1 MKGSLRSAA
10 LVLLLA
16 AGGCG
21 PPSLG
26 EGGGPGGGDRAAPA
40 APDEATLARLEAE
53 ARALADPSR
62 CGEGGACATAPVGS
76 RPCGG
81 PREYVVYCPVTTDS
95 AALYGALEA
104 LARAEEAYNREHE
117 LVSTCEFRMP
127 PATVVENGVCRAV
140 AAGVEAA
147 PM

>member
-1 MKGSLRSAA
+1 MKGSVRSAA

-16 AGGCG
+16 AGCG
-21 PPSLG
+21 PSVG
-26 EGGGPGGGDRAAPA
+26 EGGAPGGGDRAVAA
-40 APDEATLARLEAE
+40 APDAATLTRLEAE
-53 ARALADPSR
+53 ARALADPSG

-81 PREYVVYCPVTTDS
+81 PREYVVYCPATTDS
-95 AALYGALEA
+95 AALFRALET

-127 PATVVENGVCRAV
+127 PETVVENGVCRAV